1 MGEIPEEECPIP
13 EEDRVTGGT
22 ELNVGTDSQ
31 CRKNVNW
38 VPGIL
43 DLKSQISKAQH
54 H

>member
-1 MGEIPEEECPIP
+1 MGEIPEEGCPTP
-13 EEDRVTGGT
+13 EEDRATGGT

-31 CRKNVNW
+31 GRKNVNW

-43 DLKSQISKAQH
+43 DQKLRISKTQH